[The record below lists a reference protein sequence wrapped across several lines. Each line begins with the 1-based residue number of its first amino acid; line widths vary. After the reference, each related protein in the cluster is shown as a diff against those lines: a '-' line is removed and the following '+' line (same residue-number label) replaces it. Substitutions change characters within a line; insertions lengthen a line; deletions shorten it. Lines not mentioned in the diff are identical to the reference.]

1 MKKLTFEIEVSP
13 WLNEDG
19 LVMNLYAGDSD
30 IETELNFT
38 LEELVDNEI
47 NAYTI
52 DGKLQEPWL
61 LEGLIK
67 YLEDVTDYAK
77 KRIKELS

>member
-1 MKKLTFEIEVSP
+1 MKVLFEIEVSP
-13 WLNEDG
+13 WLNEEG
-19 LVMNLYAGDSD
+19 LEVSLYTRDSD

-61 LEGLIK
+61 LEGLLK

>member
-1 MKKLTFEIEVSP
+1 MKKMTFEIEVSP

-19 LVMNLYAGDSD
+19 LVVNLYARDSD

-61 LEGLIK
+61 LDGLIK
-67 YLEDVTDYAK
+67 YLEDVTEYAK
-77 KRIKELS
+77 RQVKEHS